1 MLDWFAAGGSQVRAP
16 LLPPPSDYAA
26 GVSRQPQKQMLSH
39 CHEFGTCA
47 LGEKCSALPPLIVL
61 GLELATAS

>member
-1 MLDWFAAGGSQVRAP
+1 M
-16 LLPPPSDYAA
+16 
-26 GVSRQPQKQMLSH
+26 SRQPQKQMLSH